1 MTEFKYDESRSYD
14 DNFYRWWGL
23 NSTERREFLEEPYHA
38 QKARMIFNKKY
49 SSYEKNSMFEKMKRK
64 MDDFF

>member
-1 MTEFKYDESRSYD
+1 
-14 DNFYRWWGL
+14 L